1 MAKSK
6 GWIKL
11 ERSIMD
17 HWIFQ
22 DAEYLKAWLLFIF
35 LANHEGKTVLIN
47 KVPTEIPAGAFHS
60 SLSKIAAM
68 LNWNRKRV
76 ERYIEVLK
84 KDKMLDTKR
93 DSGGTTFFLINYG
106 KYQGRRDSN
115 GTTNGTTDGS
125 THGTQTRMIKNDKEI
140 KNARTRVKTLAEK
153 MEAIKRRE
161 MELIRR
167 EAEGNGREDDG
178 EG

>member
-1 MAKSK
+1 MAKNK

-22 DAEYLKAWLLFIF
+22 DAEYLRAWLLFIF

-60 SLSKIAAM
+60 SLSKIASM

-84 KDKMLDTKR
+84 RDKMLDTKR
-93 DSGGTTFFLINYG
+93 DTGGTTFFLINYG

-115 GTTNGTTDGS
+115 GATDGTTHGATD
-125 THGTQTRMIKNDKEI
+125 GTQTRMNKNDKEL
-140 KNARTRVKTLAEK
+140 KNARPRARTLQEK
-153 MEAIKRRE
+153 MEAIKDRE
-161 MELIRR
+161 LELLRK
-167 EAEGNGREDDG
+167 EAEDGRKDDAED
-178 EG
+178 